1 MNPKTEFFL
10 RRFGIVRSFCALEK
24 QYWRRLAHSSARNKG
39 IEENARVNQVGIQY
53 LSEQLH
59 RKVFPR
65 TSPNDYK
72 KAYNEQLLKLAKEH
86 LQHNQLLGKKTSVTE
101 PIAIEHFP
109 ELVGKNSMDEHFF
122 HIGMESAQPYLT
134 MAEKFA
140 ARGQRMPRRPDASEW
155 VFEPHW
161 TRYEEN
167 KAPVKVPSPL
177 EDELVFD
184 VEVMYKNSPY
194 AVICTCV
201 SSEAWYGWVSP
212 FLVNY
217 SQDTQYNDW
226 EHLVLFDTLERKK
239 LMVGYNVSYD
249 RARVVDEYNVKQ
261 SQAFYLDAMALHV
274 ANSGICSQQR
284 PKWLKHNKREL
295 LVSDEDDEFRID
307 DDDYDRQLSAADIAN
322 ELMED
327 PWLKKGSP
335 NSLANVARFHCNIDI
350 DKSDRDFFAEQDPS
364 VVIQDFNNLMDYCAR
379 DVEATYH
386 VFSHLFYR
394 FREKIPHPVSFAA
407 LRHLGTLLLPTT
419 KKWDAYIESAESCYQ
434 ENREDVTNILRDRA
448 NSYVEYISTKNE
460 SIKPDWESDLW
471 LRQLDWTIKE
481 PRLKKNGEPM
491 ANQAF
496 LTGYPQWYRDL
507 FKVTNVNGI
516 KQRELNISVR
526 TRITPLLLKL
536 KWEGCPLLW
545 TDSEGWCFRVPYDE
559 EVISSM
565 EQKNY
570 ARAKLS
576 EEEFEKFLPELRDG
590 SNYYELFKV
599 YHPGGPKKRCTSVLA
614 KGYLKFFDQ
623 GILSSEYGFA
633 KDIVKLNAIA
643 SYWIGNRLRIMDQF
657 VVYSDQQQ
665 EKNKFFKDP
674 DDLRENSDM
683 GIILP
688 KLCTMGTI
696 TRRATE
702 NTWLTAS
709 NINRERIGS
718 ELKAMV
724 EAPKGY
730 VFVGADVDSEELWIA
745 SLVGDSSF
753 GIHGGTALGW
763 MTLEGNKNE
772 RTDLHSKTADILGI
786 LRNDA
791 KIFNY
796 GRIYGAGVKFATLLL
811 KQCNAS
817 LSDQQAE
824 SMAQT
829 LYAKTKGLNS
839 GSRFLERRFFHGGIE
854 SVMFNALEAIAN
866 QENPRTPVLGAAIT
880 NALSVAN
887 LNKNNYLTSRI
898 NWVIQSSGVDYLHL
912 LIVSMEHLTRRYN
925 VDARLALTVHDELR
939 YLVKEEDR
947 YKAALLLQISNLWT
961 RAMFCEQVGINE
973 VPQTCAFF
981 SEVDIDR
988 VLRKEVSLDCV
999 TPSHPT
1005 VIPPGESV
1013 NINELLEK
1021 VDLSFLKR
1029 DHAHMPV
1036 EHYGGRQKV
1045 LAEIDGE
1052 PDEELRVIK
1061 AQLQNSTDKNEWRKN
1076 ISAYIKRL
1084 ERVYPGRYQDLT
1096 RASKRR
1102 DYKKGAKLPSPQF
1115 KPIQFEDYDLS
1126 EEGDEL
1132 LAQEVAA
1139 LSTHSYGTES
1149 PQSFS
1154 NSSTSSVSYFGS
1166 TNRFQ
1171 RTGQERLSRQVSEK
1185 SPQRHE
1191 ILADPCLLFPTTKKP
1206 PRRRPDL
1213 NKGTYV

>member
-1 MNPKTEFFL
+1 MSPKTEFF
-10 RRFGIVRSFCALEK
+10 RKGFGIVRSFCALEK
-24 QYWRRLAHSSARNKG
+24 QYWRRFVHSNARKKG

-59 RKVFPR
+59 RKVFPK

-72 KAYNEQLLKLAKEH
+72 KTYNEHLLKLAKEH

-101 PIAIEHFP
+101 PITIEHFP

-122 HIGMESAQPYLT
+122 HIGMESAQPYLK

-140 ARGQRMPRRPDASEW
+140 SRGQRMPRRPDASEW

-167 KAPVKVPSPL
+167 KEPVKVPSPL

-217 SQDTQYNDW
+217 SQNTQYNDW
-226 EHLVLFDTLERKK
+226 EHLIPFDTQERKK

-274 ANSGICSQQR
+274 ASSGICSQQR
-284 PKWLKHNKREL
+284 PKWLKHNKLEL
-295 LVSDEDDEFRID
+295 LVSEDDDEFGIDD

-322 ELMED
+322 ELIED

-350 DKSDRDFFAEQDPS
+350 DKTDRDFFAERDPS
-364 VVIQDFNNLMDYCAR
+364 VVIQDFNNLMDYCAK

-386 VFSHLFYR
+386 VFSRLFYR

-407 LRHLGTLLLPTT
+407 LRHLGALLLPTT
-419 KKWDAYIESAESCYQ
+419 KKWDTYIESAESCYQ
-434 ENREDVTNILRDRA
+434 ENREQVTKILRDRA
-448 NSYVEYISTKNE
+448 NSYVEYISAKDE
-460 SIKPDWESDLW
+460 SLKPDWERDSW
-471 LRQLDWTIKE
+471 LRQLDWTIKQ

-507 FKVTNVNGI
+507 FKVTNNNGV

-536 KWEGCPLLW
+536 KWEGYPLLW
-545 TDSEGWCFRVPYDE
+545 TDSEGWCFKVPYDE
-559 EVISSM
+559 EVILSM

-570 ARAKLS
+570 AKAKLS
-576 EEEFEKFLPELRDG
+576 EEEFESFLSELRDG
-590 SNYYELFKV
+590 NNFYELFKV

-623 GILSSEYGFA
+623 GVLSSEYGFA
-633 KDIVKLNAIA
+633 KDIVKLNAVA
-643 SYWIGNRLRIMDQF
+643 SYWTGNRLRIMDQF
-657 VVYSDQQQ
+657 VVYADQRGG
-665 EKNKFFKDP
+665 KNKFFKDP
-674 DDLRENSDM
+674 EELRKNSDM

-709 NINRERIGS
+709 NINKERIGS

-724 EAPKGY
+724 EAPEGY

-811 KQCNAS
+811 KQCNTS
-817 LSDQQAE
+817 LSDQEAE
-824 SMAQT
+824 NMAQT
-829 LYAKTKGLNS
+829 LYAKTKGFNTA
-839 GSRFLERRFFHGGIE
+839 SRFLDRRLFHGGIE

-925 VDARLALTVHDELR
+925 VDARLVLTVHDELR
-939 YLVKEEDR
+939 YLVKVEDR

-981 SEVDIDR
+981 SEVDIDH

-999 TPSHPT
+999 TPSHST
-1005 VIPPGESV
+1005 LIPPGESV
-1013 NINELLEK
+1013 NIHELLKK
-1021 VDLSFLKR
+1021 VDLGFLKQ
-1029 DHAHMPV
+1029 DDVPMPP

-1045 LAEIDGE
+1045 LAEIDRE
-1052 PDEELRVIK
+1052 CDEELKVIK
-1061 AQLQNSTDKNEWRKN
+1061 VRLQNSTNKNEWRKN

-1084 ERVYPGRYQDLT
+1084 KCVHPDKYQDFT
-1096 RASKRR
+1096 SASK
-1102 DYKKGAKLPSPQF
+1102 KGHKSEVKMPLRQF
-1115 KPIQFEDYDLS
+1115 KVVQFEDYDLS

-1132 LAQEVAA
+1132 LAQEVAQ
-1139 LSTHSYGTES
+1139 STPEYENASH
-1149 PQSFS
+1149 QSFRGL
-1154 NSSTSSVSYFGS
+1154 SSSSLGDFGAM
-1166 TNRFQ
+1166 NRFP
-1171 RTGQERLSRQVSEK
+1171 RRGQERLSHQVPQK
-1185 SPQRHE
+1185 LPQRHE
-1191 ILADPCLLFPTTKKP
+1191 SLANPTLPFPTTKKP
-1206 PRRRPDL
+1206 MRRRPDL
-1213 NKGTYV
+1213 NKDT